1 MNNHKSSGKK
11 SQGWGLRLITEALS
25 WARQCPTIEWIDLY
39 VFVHNKPAI
48 DLYTKVGFLE
58 VGRVADMFRVKG
70 QKIEDIQ
77 MVINLRR

>member
-1 MNNHKSSGKK
+1 MMGIERSHR

-25 WARQCPTIEWIDLY
+25 WASQWPTIEWIDLY
-39 VFVHNKPAI
+39 VFAHNKPAI

-58 VGRVADMFRVKG
+58 AGRVVDMFRVKG

-77 MVINLRR
+77 MVIKLHR